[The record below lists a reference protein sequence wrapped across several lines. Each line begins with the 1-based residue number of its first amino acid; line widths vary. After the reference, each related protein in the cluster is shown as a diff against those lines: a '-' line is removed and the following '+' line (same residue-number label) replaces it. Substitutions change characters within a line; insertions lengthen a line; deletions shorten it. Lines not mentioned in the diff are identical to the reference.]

1 MIARQ
6 ASVGPSKNGP
16 LMRIISLNANGI
28 RSAARRGFFA
38 WAESEEADVICLQ
51 ETRAQ
56 EHQLPPEATT
66 LAGFTPYFV
75 DASRRGYSGVA
86 LYSRREPLSVRR
98 SLGWDDMDSEGRF
111 VQADFGAATVASL
124 YVPSGISGPAR
135 QSFKMT
141 FLERLLAV
149 LAQLRH
155 SGGAHIVCGD
165 FNIAHKPV
173 DTYNFA
179 RNSHVTGSLPEE
191 RAWMDALI
199 ERLGWVDAF
208 RVVNQEARQYT
219 WWSNWPAAWERNLGW
234 RIDYQM
240 ITPDLMPRVQRAS
253 IYKAARFSDHAPLTI
268 DYDISL

>member
-1 MIARQ
+1 
-6 ASVGPSKNGP
+6 
-16 LMRIISLNANGI
+16 MRVISLNANGI

-38 WAESEEADVICLQ
+38 WAELQEADVIALQ

-56 EHQLPPEATT
+56 EHQLPAEAAT
-66 LAGFTPYFV
+66 LAGFTPHFV

-86 LYSRREPLSVRR
+86 LYSRHEPIAVRR

-111 VQADFGAATVASL
+111 VQLDFGSVTVASL
-124 YVPSGISGPAR
+124 YVPSGISGPPR
-135 QSFKMT
+135 QIFKMS

-155 SGGAHIVCGD
+155 SGGDHIVCGD
-165 FNIAHKPV
+165 FNIAHKPI
-173 DTYNFA
+173 DTYNFL

-208 RVVNQEARQYT
+208 RVVDQEAKQYT
-219 WWSNWPAAWERNLGW
+219 WWPNWPAAWDRNLGW
-234 RIDYQM
+234 RIDYQ
-240 ITPDLMPRVQRAS
+240 IVTPNLAPRVQRAS
-253 IYKAARFSDHAPLTI
+253 IYKGMRFSDHAPLTI
-268 DYDISL
+268 DYDLCLTSSILSAESGR